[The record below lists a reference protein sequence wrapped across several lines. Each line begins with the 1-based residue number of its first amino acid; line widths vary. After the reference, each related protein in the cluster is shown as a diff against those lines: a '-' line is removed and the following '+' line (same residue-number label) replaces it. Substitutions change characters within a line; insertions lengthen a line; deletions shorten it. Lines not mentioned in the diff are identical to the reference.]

1 MEFDFSFRRS
11 LLLAALVGA
20 FALWGGFSAPEVSE
34 YHQSRHVH
42 RAWFMCMALF
52 VGGAVSVSV
61 VEHRVG
67 LMDPTNLRPAYVF
80 IGVILMV
87 AGILWL
93 RALKEGVAPK
103 TVGLSPNSNGV
114 PSWLAGRG
122 AFG

>member
-1 MEFDFSFRRS
+1 MEFDFSLRRS

-20 FALWGGFSAPEVSE
+20 FAFWGGFSAPEVSE
-34 YHQSRHVH
+34 YHHSRHVH
-42 RAWFMCMALF
+42 RAWFMCIVLF

-61 VEHRVG
+61 IEHTVG

-87 AGILWL
+87 AGVLWL

-103 TVGLSPNSNGV
+103 TVGFLLTSKGLRSG
-114 PSWLAGRG
+114 
-122 AFG
+122 